1 MNLSYMQVGWIAFA
15 LNMTSS
21 IMQPVLVC
29 IRIRSH
35 HHFITARYVF
45 KYAWDDRTCICTELY
60 YCYYFCFIYRIRF
73 RSLSSRRGS
82 SCLYGGR
89 GKTRISASD
98 LSSGRKYREFPSSY
112 FTALIFV
119 PLGQIGSLGFTA
131 FAAVGIV
138 LLIFVSNWYRNEL
151 ATGSVR
157 RKRELHLRRKMRLSV
172 HILNLLFYFS
182 FFLLLYAL
190 GTVLVSGIL
199 SILLNRALRFIYKNA
214 QYFVFA
220 FMIAGVLGT
229 FFGGPLAIDLERKQL
244 LYFQC

>member
-157 RKRELHLRRKMRLSV
+157 RKRAALEAENAIVST
-172 HILNLLFYFS
+172 HIKFVILLLV
-182 FFLLLYAL
+182 FLLLYAL
-190 GTVLVSGIL
+190 GTVLVSGI
-199 SILLNRALRFIYKNA
+199 FIN
-214 QYFVFA
+214 F
-220 FMIAGVLGT
+220 T
-229 FFGGPLAIDLERKQL
+229 
-244 LYFQC
+244 

>member
-29 IRIRSH
+29 IRIRSR

-45 KYAWDDRTCICTELY
+45 EYAWDDWTRVCTELY
-60 YCYYFCFIYRIRF
+60 YCYHFCFIYRIRF
-73 RSLSSRRGS
+73 RSLSSRRSPSG
-82 SCLYGGR
+82 LYGVR
-89 GKTRISASD
+89 CKTGISASD
-98 LSSGRKYREFPSSY
+98 LSSGRKYRELLSSY

-151 ATGSVR
+151 ATGAVR
-157 RKRELHLRRKMRLSV
+157 RKRGLRLRRNMRL
-172 HILNLLFYFS
+172 
-182 FFLLLYAL
+182 
-190 GTVLVSGIL
+190 
-199 SILLNRALRFIYKNA
+199 
-214 QYFVFA
+214 
-220 FMIAGVLGT
+220 
-229 FFGGPLAIDLERKQL
+229 
-244 LYFQC
+244 